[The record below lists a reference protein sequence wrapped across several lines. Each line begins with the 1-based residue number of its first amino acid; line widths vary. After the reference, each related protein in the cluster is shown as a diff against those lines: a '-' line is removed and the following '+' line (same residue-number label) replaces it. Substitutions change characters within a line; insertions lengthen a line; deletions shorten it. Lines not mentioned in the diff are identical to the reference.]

1 MTEPLRYLS
10 LFSGI
15 GGFDLGF
22 DRAGMVC
29 AGQVEYDEKTRA
41 VLAKHWPDVK
51 RMNDVREVQGDE
63 FGTVDLI
70 CGGFPCQDVS
80 VAGRREGL
88 AGERSGLW
96 YEFHRLIEATLPPWI
111 VIENVPGLLSS
122 NGGKDI
128 QIIIDSLTRMGYTVD
143 IDIKD
148 AQEFGVAQRRR
159 RVFLTCV
166 RLDDLLQ
173 KKTNLSRQV
182 SADLLAQTLLGI
194 WGAIP
199 PASSRVPLRSVYEK
213 PIERC
218 VASLNRMTDLL
229 RITRERLASK
239 KYPDGLTVLLDQ
251 FGGAENGWACGS
263 TARNERQGPQ
273 LLDKDTYEFLLKPTA
288 GVNGDSSIPMLLS
301 SALADVCG
309 PGSKS
314 TISTST
320 QAITEQRIFTFA
332 KAALHTI
339 ALMLHSLDWPSSCW
353 NVAQSV
359 STLLQENM
367 NYARQASRHLFIESG
382 LRNDWRDYLSS
393 ASRIEAELER
403 HIGAIRAAEILFE
416 REGGAGDITPGRGQR
431 PDVAATVAAG
441 AGSRRNG
448 GSYPTPGQWVT
459 HALTANAN
467 DNDAQGGH
475 WVMAFTERTRADGRN
490 LETLEDMAYAL
501 TNPGGGGRTQDRQI
515 AGSFGVRRLT
525 PVECERLQGFPIKEE
540 SIIIEVCTDPQKTFA
555 HVGILSHKLPKLAG
569 SAGKNKWFERAR
581 YAVRSLN
588 QSAQS
593 GSELVLNDVLI
604 FCGER
609 QVEIHSRG
617 KCYLSVNFADGKN
630 SFPPLMQ
637 SGDFALLVA
646 GLNTIAARI
655 IRTGKA
661 ESLVNAPALTH
672 LQNGEQ
678 PAVRYGS
685 VTIPLANV
693 AEFDSTAR
701 SGLLKSITSNP
712 SDTPINERT
721 LITLY
726 SSVLSAISGHI
737 PNETLFTNSPRIE
750 IASSF
755 GWTFPQS
762 DSPRY
767 RQLGNAVAV
776 PVAEWLGRR
785 IVAAEMEVNPQ

>member
-1 MTEPLRYLS
+1 MTLYLS

-29 AGQVEYDEKTRA
+29 AGQVEYDEKARA
-41 VLAKHWPDVK
+41 VLARHWPDVP

-63 FGTVDLI
+63 FGAVDLI

-80 VAGRREGL
+80 VAGRRAGL

-96 YEFHRLIEATLPPWI
+96 YEFHRIIEATLPPWI

-128 QIIIDSLTRMGYTVD
+128 QIIIDSLTRIGYTVD

-148 AQEFGVAQRRR
+148 AQEFGVAQNRR

-199 PASSRVPLRSVYEK
+199 PASSHVPLRSVYEK

-229 RITRERLASK
+229 RITRERLASR
-239 KYPDGLTVLLDQ
+239 KYPDSLTVLLDQ

-288 GVNGDSSIPMLLS
+288 GANGDSSIPMLLS

-309 PGSKS
+309 PGNKS

-339 ALMLHSLDWPSSCW
+339 ALMLHSLDWSSSCW

-393 ASRIEAELER
+393 ASRIEAELEC
-403 HIGAIRAAEILFE
+403 HIGAIRAAQILFE
-416 REGGAGDITPGRGQR
+416 REGGGGDSEAGRAARPGITR
-431 PDVAATVAAG
+431 DVAASLRHGGGNGRGYNLDAECGLTLAAPLVARQAKGGFTDPVSDNIIAATTTFNGYTGG
-441 AGSRRNG
+441 AD
-448 GSYPTPGQWVT
+448 
-459 HALTANAN
+459 

-475 WVMAFTERTRADGRN
+475 LVAIPLRAEGHDASEDGTGRQN
-490 LETLEDMAYAL
+490 LIPVAYY
-501 TNPGGGGRTQDRQI
+501 
-515 AGSFGVRRLT
+515 GVRRLT
-525 PVECERLQGFPIKEE
+525 PVECERLQGFP
-540 SIIIEVCTDPQKTFA
+540 
-555 HVGILSHKLPKLAG
+555 
-569 SAGKNKWFERAR
+569 
-581 YAVRSLN
+581 
-588 QSAQS
+588 
-593 GSELVLNDVLI
+593 
-604 FCGER
+604 
-609 QVEIHSRG
+609 
-617 KCYLSVNFADGKN
+617 DGHTE
-630 SFPPLMQ
+630 
-637 SGDFALLVA
+637 G
-646 GLNTIAARI
+646 
-655 IRTGKA
+655 
-661 ESLVNAPALTH
+661 
-672 LQNGEQ
+672 
-678 PAVRYGS
+678 
-685 VTIPLANV
+685 
-693 AEFDSTAR
+693 
-701 SGLLKSITSNP
+701 
-712 SDTPINERT
+712 
-721 LITLY
+721 
-726 SSVLSAISGHI
+726 
-737 PNETLFTNSPRIE
+737 
-750 IASSF
+750 
-755 GWTFPQS
+755 QS
-762 DSPRY
+762 DSARY

>member
-29 AGQVEYDEKTRA
+29 AGQVEYDAAARS
-41 VLAKHWPDVK
+41 VLARHWPDVP

-63 FGTVDLI
+63 FGAVDLI

-416 REGGAGDITPGRGQR
+416 REGGAGDITPGRGPR
-431 PDVAATVAAG
+431 PGIAATVSASPP
-441 AGSRRNG
+441 SRRNG
-448 GSYPTPGQWVT
+448 GSAPTPGHYVT
-459 HALTANAN
+459 HALTANGHDAGEDGTGRGVPILAAPRVARQAKGGFTDPVS
-467 DNDAQGGH
+467 DNIIAATLNSGGNNGGFRTEPGEH
-475 WVMAFTERTRADGRN
+475 LVVAFQPRDYTRDNKTGGQPRETADITNAHKAGDSAPYVVAFTERTRREGR
-490 LETLEDMAYAL
+490 TLEAQEGLAYAL
-501 TNPGGGGRTQDRQI
+501 TNPGSGGRTHSRQI
-515 AGSFGVRRLT
+515 AGGFGVRRLT
-525 PVECERLQGFPIKEE
+525 PVECERLQGFHDNH
-540 SIIIEVCTDPQKTFA
+540 T
-555 HVGILSHKLPKLAG
+555 AG
-569 SAGKNKWFERAR
+569 
-581 YAVRSLN
+581 
-588 QSAQS
+588 
-593 GSELVLNDVLI
+593 
-604 FCGER
+604 
-609 QVEIHSRG
+609 
-617 KCYLSVNFADGKN
+617 
-630 SFPPLMQ
+630 
-637 SGDFALLVA
+637 
-646 GLNTIAARI
+646 
-655 IRTGKA
+655 
-661 ESLVNAPALTH
+661 
-672 LQNGEQ
+672 
-678 PAVRYGS
+678 
-685 VTIPLANV
+685 
-693 AEFDSTAR
+693 
-701 SGLLKSITSNP
+701 
-712 SDTPINERT
+712 
-721 LITLY
+721 
-726 SSVLSAISGHI
+726 
-737 PNETLFTNSPRIE
+737 
-750 IASSF
+750 
-755 GWTFPQS
+755 QS
-762 DSPRY
+762 DSTRY

-776 PVAEWLGRR
+776 PVAEWIGRR
-785 IVAAEMEVNPQ
+785 IIAAHNGEYHD